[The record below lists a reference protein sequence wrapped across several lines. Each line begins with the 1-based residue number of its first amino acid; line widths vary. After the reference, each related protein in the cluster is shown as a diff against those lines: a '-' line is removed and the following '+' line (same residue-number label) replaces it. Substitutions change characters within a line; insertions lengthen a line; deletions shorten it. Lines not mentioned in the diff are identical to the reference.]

1 MNKIKLF
8 FLVIILLVI
17 CGCKSSYGFE
27 KEDFGEKDVLLGFW
41 ASGNTSQVLEDLQKM
56 GYSGNKVSKEM
67 VLKST
72 SQHKTGLEISRIKR
86 KKYTIKVRGAP
97 ARVGTYQTYKYSEL
111 KDLFGLTE
119 DEKNLKEGYFWEA
132 NMIIRTGDEKKDN
145 SGEGTE
151 YPMYLKAIF
160 TGSDADKIDN
170 EKTDDT
176 ENNLENGDINK
187 KIGDTTT
194 GAVDTVKA
202 LQKFYKWSKGL
213 GEHPIENLII
223 DSQNA
228 VLSFFDGIQIF
239 INNIQ
244 TQVDY
249 TAQDEK
255 MLYSYTELDEDGKG
269 EDISDV
275 STDETKKAIGNRDK
289 YTKVGEYTENDKS
302 VTYINVSNPDY
313 TGSTK
318 IPVMVADF
326 CNVATGK
333 IDFLDINFFT
343 GDKTKKKIKLEGKTK
358 TVLKHGKE
366 TVWYMVNNIVK
377 IIIRIVI
384 YLAAVIL
391 ITILIWHGL
400 HTVGRGASGTPI
412 SMKEHKEALNRFALS
427 LLMLVSSVVVMA
439 ICIFG
444 TQEFFRLM
452 KVDESNELP
461 VRINVEGAYS
471 FSTTPTG
478 YIRYMASTDNWQN
491 CTSKVGYTFVYCIMT
506 LLNVVVVAFMGA
518 RIFLMW
524 FVSIL
529 GPIFAALSAINE
541 QGINRYRSWVVLY
554 LSLSA
559 VPVIMCLL
567 NRIMINAI

>member
-1 MNKIKLF
+1 MKKNKFYGLLIIVIIILF
-8 FLVIILLVI
+8 FIPSFVRAATIATYSSGDFNIQLVGV
-17 CGCKSSYGFE
+17 KSRDEVDE
-27 KEDFGEKDVLLGFW
+27 K
-41 ASGNTSQVLEDLQKM
+41 M
-56 GYSGNKVSKEM
+56 
-67 VLKST
+67 KS
-72 SQHKTGLEISRIKR
+72 ISRN
-86 KKYTIKVRGAP
+86 YTKVDEERA
-97 ARVGTYQTYKYSEL
+97 VINVYMS
-111 KDLFGLTE
+111 TE
-119 DEKNLKEGYFWEA
+119 DGYCYMGEADNRISIPAEMFLVQALEECGGGAYMYVEFVKKPETVGGDQTIDIVQITEDDGNYDPNRDNLA
-132 NMIIRTGDEKKDN
+132 QNR
-145 SGEGTE
+145 
-151 YPMYLKAIF
+151 PLKGI
-160 TGSDADKIDN
+160 SDAISAY
-170 EKTDDT
+170 
-176 ENNLENGDINK
+176 NK
-187 KIGDTTT
+187 FK
-194 GAVDTVKA
+194 
-202 LQKFYKWSKGL
+202 KWSKGL

-269 EDISDV
+269 KDISDV

-358 TVLKHGKE
+358 KVLKHGKE

-491 CTSKVGYTFVYCIMT
+491 CTSKVGYTFGYCIMT